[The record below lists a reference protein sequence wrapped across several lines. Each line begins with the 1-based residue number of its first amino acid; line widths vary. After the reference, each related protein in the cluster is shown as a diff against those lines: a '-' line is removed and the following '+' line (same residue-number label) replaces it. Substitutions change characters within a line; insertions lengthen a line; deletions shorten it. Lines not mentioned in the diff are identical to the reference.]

1 MDSLFQKI
9 SRKYG
14 RERAGERD
22 LAVSVM
28 FYFLK
33 KEILNKNGKT
43 VTPSNLADEYACFY
57 FILYYT
63 LEKNKFLIKV
73 CRQYVMVNEN
83 MGFGLRYLVWLFTSS
98 MTLAI

>member
-1 MDSLFQKI
+1 MEEKGL
-9 SRKYG
+9 
-14 RERAGERD
+14 GERV

-28 FYFLK
+28 FYFFK
-33 KEILNKNGKT
+33 KEIWNKNGKT
-43 VTPSNLADEYACFY
+43 VTPSNLADGYVCFY
-57 FILYYT
+57 FIFFYM
-63 LEKNKFLIKV
+63 LEKNKFLIEV